1 MTRTPLQRI
10 ALVATATGLAAVT
23 ALATTSTAF
32 AAGTAVT
39 GGHSTVTVSS
49 TSAHALSSANISL
62 HAVAPATYK
71 NRVLSLPIT
80 GGTATP
86 PTYVMHYAGAFTLV
100 KGSKTFKVHG
110 LVGNTNTNKVTAL
123 INSHS
128 RMAVFTLGAPQS
140 GSGGPGEVAFGAYTV
155 KWTSG
160 AQTYLDNHL
169 STKVFANHPKL
180 GVGYTD
186 VKFKA

>member
-1 MTRTPLQRI
+1 MPRTPIQRI
-10 ALVATATGLAAVT
+10 ALAATATGLAAMT
-23 ALATTSTAF
+23 ALATTSPAF

-39 GGHSTVTVSS
+39 GGHSSITVSS
-49 TSAHALSSANISL
+49 TSAKALSSANISI

-71 NRVLSLPIT
+71 NRVLRLPIS

-86 PTYVMHYAGAFTLV
+86 PTYVMHYAGAFKLV

-110 LVGNTNTNKVTAL
+110 LIANTKTNKVTAH

-128 RMAVFTLGAPQS
+128 RMAVFTLGAPQN
-140 GSGGPGEVAFGAYTV
+140 GSGGPGDVSFGAYTV

-180 GVGYTD
+180 GTGDTR
-186 VKFKA
+186 VKFNS